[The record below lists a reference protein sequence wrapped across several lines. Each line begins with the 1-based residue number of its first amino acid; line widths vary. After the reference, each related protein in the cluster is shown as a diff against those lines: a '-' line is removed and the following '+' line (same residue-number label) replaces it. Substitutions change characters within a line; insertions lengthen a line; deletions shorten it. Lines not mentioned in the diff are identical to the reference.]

1 MSGGGPGDTGDDTAR
16 DGRSPGG
23 GQRIGARLQTEPVM
37 PDAGVV
43 RTDCP
48 EGDCTERQPLP
59 PAMTDKPGD
68 RKSQAEWAYQRL
80 ILYVQKFEE
89 QLDADHEVGMGFAG
103 SDAGMVHIKG
113 MGYFAPDMITFY
125 GIDQH
130 GQNAQLIQHVSQLN
144 VMLKAA
150 PKMHD
155 TAERIGFRLQA
166 GLDRAAEDDANA
178 PALGEA

>member
-1 MSGGGPGDTGDDTAR
+1 MSGSGT
-16 DGRSPGG
+16 GG
-23 GQRIGARLQTEPVM
+23 GQAIGGRLLSEPVM

-48 EGDCTERQPLP
+48 EGDCAERQPLP
-59 PAMTDKPGD
+59 PAVTRKTRD
-68 RKSQAEWAYQRL
+68 RKTPAEWAYERL

-113 MGYFAPDMITFY
+113 MGFFAPDMITFY
-125 GIDQH
+125 GVDQS
-130 GQNAQLIQHVSQLN
+130 GQRTQLIQHVSQMN

-150 PKMHD
+150 PKQHE
-155 TAERIGFRLQA
+155 TADRIGFHLRA
-166 GLDRAAEDDANA
+166 GLDSAAEEGS
-178 PALGEA
+178 GEDETAQA